1 MQKHTHRWGKLLSH
15 WLDYYSLDKPD
26 RLALYVM
33 QGSMMTANRGRKK
46 GDQIPFDKFLLKR
59 QPPKRRNRRPTKDQ
73 LEWYS
78 EMSMAVWSARLGFG
92 MDGKPVKDGV
102 PTKNIEDDDWLIP
115 LQKSKH

>member
-33 QGSMMTANRGRKK
+33 QGSMMTANRG
-46 GDQIPFDKFLLKR
+46 
-59 QPPKRRNRRPTKDQ
+59 RNRRPTKDQ